1 MTRVPRHCVPW
12 SRYAAVAMLF
22 LTPAALAQVDGSA
35 SEPSIYNFRYLAQ
48 VLGSLILVL
57 GCALG
62 VLYIIKKVHGMPA
75 GDRRNAI
82 RLLGALKVGSREKIL
97 LLQSGDKQLLVGV
110 AAGSVRT
117 LHVFDGTDE
126 PVLEDASRAAGFDT
140 LLKRATTR
148 ESRS

>member
-1 MTRVPRHCVPW
+1 MVPV
-12 SRYAAVAMLF
+12 
-22 LTPAALAQVDGSA
+22 ALAQVDGTA

-48 VLGSLILVL
+48 VVGSLLLVL

-62 VLYIIKKVHGMPA
+62 VLYLIKKVQGMPA

-82 RLLGALKVGSREKIL
+82 RILGALKVGSRERIL
-97 LLQSGDKQLLVGV
+97 LLQSGEKQLLVGV

-117 LHVFDGTDE
+117 LHVFDQTDV
-126 PVLEDASRAAGFDT
+126 PVSGNDGSAAGFDS
-140 LLKRATTR
+140 LLQRATAR